1 MVYSI
6 LLIIS
11 ICLTPV
17 FGSNILEGTLEK
29 KFPGSISRRI
39 PLSESPVAQIDIDF
53 SPKYCVNEGLRDKI
67 SSVLSIAKRTEG
79 EKFYPIRLAGE
90 IIELDETK
98 SSYAVGESGL
108 DVFDKIDIIY
118 YLAMTSS
125 KDLKIRSMILCE
137 QCSGIITYEMK
148 VNSLWARS
156 YDPDPDNVHLNYPQ
170 FLDDLR
176 DQMLTHI
183 KILDDLR
190 NKTLNDSKP
199 ARRYSEPNKRVS
211 FSLFSAPDAPQ
222 RATSDQYSYID
233 FVKRRFSYGQGNK
246 ESHPPK

>member
-6 LLIIS
+6 LLLIS

-53 SPKYCVNEGLRDKI
+53 SPKHCVNEGLRDKI

-137 QCSGIITYEMK
+137 QCSGILTYEIK
-148 VNSLWARS
+148 VNSLWARPH
-156 YDPDPDNVHLNYPQ
+156 DLDNVHLNYPQ

-211 FSLFSAPDAPQ
+211 FNLFPTPVARQ
-222 RATSDQYSYID
+222 RTTSDQYGFLNS
-233 FVKRRFSYGQGNK
+233 VRRRFSYQQENNPTK
-246 ESHPPK
+246 